1 MEMKEKAIVMTQTT
15 EPFDGVEIP
24 DKVTYPE
31 AVDIVMKYRKQVET
45 YVYQNFFYP
54 ICTGR
59 RFRKR
64 KKKNDNATLPQTE
77 PPITQ

>member
-1 MEMKEKAIVMTQTT
+1 MKEKAIVMTQTT

-24 DKVTYPE
+24 DKVSYRE
-31 AVDIVMKYRKQVET
+31 AVDIVLKYREQVET

-54 ICTGR
+54 ICHHGR
-59 RFRKR
+59 RFRKK